1 MSAGSAYSAS
11 HSKASIMRAAG
22 VGAVVAA
29 ATFAASIGMAHAAPA
44 ASQDDCDRLAG
55 SRYDMSR
62 NIAFKPVEEA
72 ALKNG
77 EDAVNVCRIAFSE
90 TGNPRFSFQLG
101 RALDNRGDVADA
113 MKAYAAAAEDNYTI
127 AKVHL
132 GFLYGRMGEA
142 DKEFALFTQAA
153 ADGSALGAYNLAV
166 LYRDGTGTQI
176 DAVQAIRWFED
187 AAAKDYGPAAYNLGV
202 IYDEGNLVP
211 EDNAR
216 AIEWYKVAVAK
227 GQVDAMVNL
236 ALMYEGGEGTQSNLM
251 AAADLYRS
259 AAEKGDQFAAQKY
272 ETIGGMIAA
281 LKEQQQQ
288 MQANSGA
295 NMPVIDPEAVGSISK
310 DDTGI

>member
-1 MSAGSAYSAS
+1 MSAGSAHTAS
-11 HSKASIMRAAG
+11 HSKACISRAAG
-22 VGAVVAA
+22 VGAVFAA
-29 ATFAASIGMAHAAPA
+29 AFVASIGMAQAAPA
-44 ASQDDCDRLAG
+44 TSQDDCDRLAG

-72 ALKNG
+72 ALKSG
-77 EDAVNVCRIAFSE
+77 EDAVTACRIAFSE

-113 MKAYAAAAEDNYTI
+113 MTAYAAAADDNYTI

-132 GFLYGRMGEA
+132 GFLYGRMGDVA
-142 DKEFALFTQAA
+142 QEFALFTQAA
-153 ADGSALGAYNLAV
+153 TDGSVLGAYNLAV
-166 LYRDGTGTQI
+166 LYRDGVGTQV
-176 DAVQAIRWFED
+176 DAAQAIRWFEE
-187 AAAKDYGPAAYNLGV
+187 ASKDYGPAAYNLGV

-259 AAEKGDQFAAQKY
+259 AAEKGDQFAAQKF
-272 ETIGGMIAA
+272 ETIGAMIAA

>member
-1 MSAGSAYSAS
+1 MSAGFAHFAS
-11 HSKASIMRAAG
+11 HSKACFSRAAG
-22 VGAVVAA
+22 VGAVMVAA
-29 ATFAASIGMAHAAPA
+29 LAASVSMAQAAPS

-55 SRYDMSR
+55 SRYDINR

-72 ALKNG
+72 ALKSG
-77 EDAVNVCRIAFSE
+77 EDAVNACRVAFSE
-90 TGNPRFSFQLG
+90 TGSPRFSFQLG

-132 GFLYGRMGEA
+132 GFLYGRMGDA

-153 ADGSALGAYNLAV
+153 NDGNALGAYNLAV
-166 LYRDGTGTQI
+166 LYRDGIGTQVN
-176 DAVQAIRWFED
+176 AAQAIRWFED
-187 AAAKDYGPAAYNLGV
+187 ASAKDYGPAAYNLGV

-216 AIEWYKVAVAK
+216 AIEWYKIAVAK

-259 AAEKGDQFAAQKY
+259 AAEKGDQYAAQKF
-272 ETIGGMIAA
+272 ETIGAMIAA

-288 MQANSGA
+288 MQASSGA
-295 NMPVIDPEAVGSISK
+295 NMPAIDPEAVGSISK